1 MLFQSYVLVLQ
12 QKVYHKN
19 QQLQGCPVPRW
30 CRSFT
35 SAAQGDGVILLGF
48 QILCWHSAWG
58 CTTWIYDT
66 YWYMLIPW
74 SGCLKV
80 NISLVGIDCLHWR
93 HTSWR
98 QPQGY
103 CSLHFTRNFLL
114 LKGFQVALLFV
125 VHPGSLNKTREERRQ
140 SQLPE
145 IAHRIT
151 RWTECFS
158 TFKCIKLKG
167 YISNLNPWWIMGSTT
182 HPVGAR
188 VYVSIISSQF

>member
-114 LKGFQVALLFV
+114 LKGF
-125 VHPGSLNKTREERRQ
+125 PGRFTICSSPRIIKQNSGGTKTEPASRN
-140 SQLPE
+140 
-145 IAHRIT
+145 
-151 RWTECFS
+151 S
-158 TFKCIKLKG
+158 T
-167 YISNLNPWWIMGSTT
+167 
-182 HPVGAR
+182 
-188 VYVSIISSQF
+188 